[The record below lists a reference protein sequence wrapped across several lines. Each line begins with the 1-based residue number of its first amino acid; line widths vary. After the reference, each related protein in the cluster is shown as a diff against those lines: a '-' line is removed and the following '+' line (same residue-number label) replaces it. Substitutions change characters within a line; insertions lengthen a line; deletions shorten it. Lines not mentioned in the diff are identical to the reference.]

1 MQRKFLLT
9 SAAVA
14 LVLGLAPAV
23 AQVNSDRSP
32 TSRDQS
38 REQAAPQHEQNSQR
52 LDQGRRAAPSRA
64 EDRAGRN
71 SDESRSAQERNERA
85 TTGENSRRDED
96 RTGDKARQTQRS
108 NAEGASDATSRQ
120 GERTEPSRATTRE
133 DNDRNRTT
141 TRESNERNRATRG
154 ENEHERSAADRNE
167 RSTTNRNERTT
178 TERNERSAPSQERA
192 TERERG
198 VNDRNA
204 SRESRE
210 SEQRTRVSASLDES
224 HRSRLHT
231 AIARIDAR
239 PVTNVDFSI
248 SVGTVV
254 PRTVEL
260 RPLPAS
266 IVEIIPAYRDYD
278 YFVVRN
284 NVVIVEPETH
294 KIVDVIAR
302 SSSSRAQVER
312 KSRKVELTRQQRE
325 VIHKRYA
332 TRRHVTTGAGSQVEE
347 DITVGERVPDT
358 VVIRSFPEEIYQE
371 VPPVRRYRYIE
382 RDDNIYLVDPGSR
395 RVIEEID

>member
-1 MQRKFLLT
+1 MQRKLLLT

-14 LVLGLAPAV
+14 LVLGLAPAM
-23 AQVNSDRSP
+23 AQVNSDRGMN
-32 TSRDQS
+32 
-38 REQAAPQHEQNSQR
+38 REQASPQREQNSQMDR
-52 LDQGRRAAPSRA
+52 GRRAAPARTENRSSR
-64 EDRAGRN
+64 DQ
-71 SDESRSAQERNERA
+71 SRSAQERNERS
-85 TTGENSRRDED
+85 TTGENTRRDED
-96 RTGDKARQTQRS
+96 RAGDKARQTQRS
-108 NAEGASDATSRQ
+108 NAEGASDASTRQ
-120 GERTEPSRATTRE
+120 GERTERNRASTRE
-133 DNDRNRTT
+133 DNDRNRST

-154 ENEHERSAADRNE
+154 ENERERSA
-167 RSTTNRNERTT
+167 
-178 TERNERSAPSQERA
+178 TERDENATRSRATTQRDERSAPTRERS

-198 VNDRNA
+198 VNERNA

-210 SEQRTRVSASLDES
+210 GEQRTRVSASLDES

-231 AIARIDAR
+231 AVARLDTR
-239 PVTNVDFSI
+239 PLTRVNFSV

-284 NVVIVEPETH
+284 TVVIVEPETH

-302 SSSSRAQVER
+302 STTSRAQVER
-312 KSRKVELTRQQRE
+312 KSRKVTLTSRQRE

-332 TRRHVTTGAGSQVEE
+332 TRRHITTGAGSQVEE

-358 VVIRSFPEEIYQE
+358 VVIRSFPEEIYEE

-382 RDDNIYLVDPGSR
+382 RNDNIYLVDPGSR